1 MTHKQLHNLATS
13 WFKDQGWKPFVFQEE
28 TWDAF
33 LEGKN
38 GLLNAPTGS
47 GKTYALWVAFVLD
60 YIKNIPDYKTKH
72 KPGLKAIWITPLRAL
87 SVEIAQAAQRFAD
100 RKSVV

>member
-13 WFKDQGWKPFVFQEE
+13 WFKDQGWKPFAFQEE

-72 KPGLKAIWITPLRAL
+72 KIKYNINHKIKH
-87 SVEIAQAAQRFAD
+87 EINHETQ
-100 RKSVV
+100 S